1 MPKKYEIKE
10 IKKES
15 KGFINEKR
23 RTTSQPPRF
32 QSPSGASPRSTIRTL
47 TLGSDCADSFELAL
61 MKDRE
66 ALQPVSRPWVV
77 TRSFF
82 TR

>member
-23 RTTSQPPRF
+23 RTTSQDSEGNIAVSDWQPSESKAVQ
-32 QSPSGASPRSTIRTL
+32 QSRERLGQIRKENNQT
-47 TLGSDCADSFELAL
+47 
-61 MKDRE
+61 
-66 ALQPVSRPWVV
+66 
-77 TRSFF
+77 
-82 TR
+82 